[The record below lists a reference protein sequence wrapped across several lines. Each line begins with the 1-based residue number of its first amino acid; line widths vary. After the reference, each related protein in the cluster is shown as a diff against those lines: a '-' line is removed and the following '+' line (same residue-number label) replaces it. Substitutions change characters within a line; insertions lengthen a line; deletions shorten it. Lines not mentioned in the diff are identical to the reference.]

1 MCMKKLGMK
10 NLLVILLSA
19 VMNVFVWHDRNPA
32 GVAFFCAAY
41 AMIPGKMLLAVA
53 TLSGMA
59 YALPMTA
66 FIRYAGL
73 IVTVMAMAAVIRK
86 AGQLKGKN
94 KAAANLSPPLMFGL
108 MIMAMLTAGIGYG
121 MAYGQGWQEKLVQ
134 EMPLALIEFG
144 ITVLVYWISAAG
156 IAWMNGWRPAAG
168 RRRENMNEE
177 AMITKNQLHAF
188 SESFRKLSESF
199 ELDADKRDSLNQQ
212 EMQDIF
218 NAVTEQVCKDC
229 SRCSYCWENVFE
241 DSCEAAYEILD
252 LCAEKSEM
260 QKKDLPERFRQRCV
274 RSENF
279 LAEARRMIGLAQ
291 TNLSW
296 QNRLAESRLALA
308 GQFGEVADV
317 IGNFSRQIGDEPV
330 KQGAPERQIL
340 RKMSGQKIHVRR
352 IAASDKPNG
361 RQCVYIE
368 ARTGKNDE
376 RPVQQAADIIGR
388 VYGRRYLPLPQT
400 PAVIEHRWQLLA
412 FEEDVR
418 YRAIIGDARMIRMGE
433 TVSGDSYTVMHMDS
447 GQVVLSLSDGMGSGE
462 MAEKESN
469 RIISLL
475 EQLLTTGFNR
485 QAAIRLIHSV
495 VLAGSEP
502 HTYSTLDLGTVDL
515 FNGSCELVKMGA
527 APSYIKNGGDVRQIT
542 SDTLPP
548 GALPEPEDEVQVV
561 NMVHGDMLI
570 MMSDGVLNGLGD
582 TENEERMAEFLKKCD
597 ITSPQELANA
607 VLNHAMASSHYE
619 AEDDMTVLVCG
630 IYQKPKI

>member
-1 MCMKKLGMK
+1 MKKLGMK
-10 NLLVILLSA
+10 NLLLILLSA
-19 VMNVFVWHDRNPA
+19 LMNVFVWHDRNPA

-66 FIRYAGL
+66 FIRYTGL
-73 IVTVMAMAAVIRK
+73 IITVMAMAAVIRRMDK
-86 AGQLKGKN
+86 IRGKKKTN
-94 KAAANLSPPLMFGL
+94 ANLSPPVMYGL
-108 MIMAMLTAGIGYG
+108 MVLTMLTAGIGYG
-121 MAYGQGWQEKLVQ
+121 MAYGPGWQEKLVQ
-134 EMPLALIEFG
+134 ELPGALAEFG
-144 ITVLVYWISAAG
+144 AATIVYWAAAAC
-156 IAWMNGWRPAAG
+156 IAWMGGWRPAV
-168 RRRENMNEE
+168 RRKRPGINEE
-177 AMITKNQLHAF
+177 AMITRNQLHAF

-199 ELDADKRDSLNQQ
+199 EVDTSQRDSLNQQ

-229 SRCSYCWENVFE
+229 SRCAYCWENVFE
-241 DSCEAAYEILD
+241 DSCETAYEILN
-252 LCAEKSEM
+252 LCARKTEM

-274 RSENF
+274 RTDSF
-279 LAEARRMIGLAQ
+279 LAEARRMISLAQ

-330 KQGAPERQIL
+330 RQGAPEKQIL
-340 RKMSGQKIHVRR
+340 RRMSAQKIHARR
-352 IAASDKPNG
+352 IAASDRPNG

-376 RPVQQAADIIGR
+376 KPVQQAADIIGR
-388 VYGRRYLPLPQT
+388 VYGRRYLPAAQT
-400 PAVIEHRWQLLA
+400 PAVMNHRWQLFA
-412 FEEDVR
+412 FEEDVH
-418 YRAIIGDARMIRMGE
+418 YRTIVGDARMIRMGE

-462 MAEKESN
+462 KAEKESN

-485 QAAIRLIHSV
+485 QSAIRLIHSV

-502 HTYSTLDLGTVDL
+502 HTYSTLDLSTIDL

-527 APSYIKNGGDVRQIT
+527 APSFIKNGGEVRKIS
-542 SDTLPP
+542 SDSLPP
-548 GALPEPEDEVQVV
+548 GALPEPEDEVRVAS
-561 NMVHGDMLI
+561 MGHGDMLI
-570 MMSDGVLNGLGD
+570 MMSDGVLNGLGGK
-582 TENEERMAEFLKKCD
+582 ENEEKMMDFLKNCEV
-597 ITSPQELANA
+597 TSPQELANA
-607 VLNHAMASSHYE
+607 ILNHAMAVSRYE

-630 IYQKPKI
+630 IYQKPEI